1 MTAPDE
7 TALPTPSGHTTGDD
21 AHRGQ
26 LERLAE
32 EIGERAAG
40 TVVFGEAVTAAEVT
54 VIPVAEVGYGF
65 GLVPASPAS
74 PGSPAVFETGGAG
87 GVRARPRGFI
97 EIRNGSATYRPLPNP
112 WLTVALPF
120 AAFLA
125 GVAVP
130 PLARLLAKR
139 RLSPV
144 DVRVH
149 R

>member
-1 MTAPDE
+1 M
-7 TALPTPSGHTTGDD
+7 PTPSGHPTGDD
-21 AHRGQ
+21 AHRAQ

-65 GLVPASPAS
+65 GLGPTSPTAS
-74 PGSPAVFETGGAG
+74 ETGGAG
-87 GVRARPRGFI
+87 CVRAHPRGFI
-97 EIRNGSATYRPLPNP
+97 EIRNGTATYRPLPNP

-130 PLARLLAKR
+130 PLARLLTKR
-139 RLSPV
+139 HPGA
-144 DVRVH
+144 
-149 R
+149 